1 MFDFLKRATG
11 QPAQPVH
18 DEHEIVDLAEI
29 DLEFAIE
36 EALAGIEAP
45 EPPKVISP
53 MVAVPATAEDLAG
66 VELFRGIE
74 PEHLAQHAQL
84 CQLVRTVPGYLL
96 YPAGRINTRL
106 FVVLDGQLRLYAAQK
121 ERRPRAI
128 VDIGQSCG
136 LSEALGMAPAEHS
149 LIATEET
156 RVLAIDITALNKLVA
171 RSHVFAQNYTELM
184 ASYSRGDHCLMLS
197 RGGKTAASRGGY
209 IDPATLL
216 HNQHW
221 LEVMFPRLVERARKA
236 GKPLS
241 VVALRIDHLDAIDR
255 ESGVVLSPFM
265 LELVGRLMVEH
276 SRPTDLHVI
285 DTSQRLLSILP
296 DTSLEGA
303 RALAQ
308 RIRDEVR
315 KESAVDDV
323 PLPTMT
329 ISVGIV
335 ELGAEETHAAL
346 LERAEGLV
354 VRSAA
359 AGGDALHE

>member
-1 MFDFLKRATG
+1 
-11 QPAQPVH
+11 
-18 DEHEIVDLAEI
+18 
-29 DLEFAIE
+29 
-36 EALAGIEAP
+36 
-45 EPPKVISP
+45 
-53 MVAVPATAEDLAG
+53 

-74 PEHLAQHAQL
+74 PEQLVEYAPL
-84 CQLVRTVPGYLL
+84 CQLVRTVPGYVF
-96 YPAGRINTRL
+96 YPAGRFNTRL
-106 FVVLDGQLRLYAAQK
+106 FVVVEGQLRLYAAQK

-136 LSEALGMAPAEHS
+136 LSEALGMSPAEHS

-156 RVLAIDITALNKLVA
+156 RVVAIELTVLNKLVA
-171 RSHVFAQNYTELM
+171 RSHVFAQNYAELM
-184 ASYSRGDHCLMLS
+184 ASYTRGDHCLTLS

-221 LEVMFPRLVERARKA
+221 LDTMFPRLVERARKD

-241 VVALRIDHLDAIDR
+241 LVALRVDRLDAIDR

-265 LELVGRLMVEH
+265 LEVVGRLMVEH

-285 DTSQRLLSILP
+285 DASHRLLSVLP
-296 DTSLEGA
+296 DTTLEGA
-303 RALAQ
+303 RALAG
-308 RIRDEVR
+308 RIRDEV
-315 KESAVDDV
+315 KKVSAVDEL
-323 PLPTMT
+323 PLPPMT
-329 ISVGIV
+329 LSVGIV
-335 ELGAEETHAAL
+335 ALGTEETPEAL

-354 VRSAA
+354 LKSAA